1 MILLSY
7 SQFLHAQTIVPAG
20 LGPMSAVQPD
30 RETAI
35 LSGNLLRTGGQNP
48 TVKIVWGDEDGEIAG
63 KSWDNTVVISTNQ
76 VVGSFSTTITI
87 PNQEKIYYFRSV
99 AENAGG
105 TVVSRSLGVLNPSAV
120 VGVSDLRGR
129 WSFDDD
135 NFSDPVSPADYSNLK
150 LWLDA
155 ADSSTITKDGSNK
168 VSLWNDKSGN
178 SFNLSQSTSGSQPT
192 YDPTNSKV
200 TFSSDS
206 LSATAPTLSQPLT
219 FFTVLEYSGS
229 NTNGQYVHDSST
241 GRYVFGEWSSDGWG
255 LNQGDSSLKSTTLNP
270 ITKSVFSYQF
280 NGSSSAVFIN
290 GNQELS
296 GTHPT
301 DNLGGNYVLGA
312 HNGGSLAPFQ
322 GSIYEHLIIS
332 NISSQDRQNIE
343 GYLARKWGI
352 ALSNSVNSIHAA
364 KDSSGSNYHGI
375 LKKKFAPTNLSS
387 TPKLWLDAS
396 ELTSAGASWSDK
408 SSNGNNAAKTGS
420 PSIISNFQ
428 NGNTVMHYTGNG
440 QRHTFNMIN
449 DIRTVFWIISQDVSV
464 NGSGY
469 RFVLSDTTKHPHWHN
484 NNNGRFWGS
493 HTASQVKGGVTR
505 LNGNII
511 NGETTSYPNSL
522 AILSVQT
529 TSNSDADCFGYDRST
544 TTNQWRGKLGEILI
558 YNTAL
563 SDAEILNIEGYLA
576 HKWGLM
582 SNLPNSHP
590 YKLAPP
596 LGTGTPSFTADTPFG
611 NGKAIDLLD
620 GHVEIS
626 TGGNEDV
633 FDGNGSFS
641 VSAWVKGWSDDS
653 FAPVISKG
661 GEVPNPKS
669 ISSMKLWLDA
679 QDLDTMDKGTSA
691 GAIGTPTDGSNV
703 KYWADK
709 SGNGHHATASATPS
723 YHTAGLWG
731 KYPAV
736 KNSGGY
742 LTITNSATAFDA
754 WDSMTMVYVHQWETG
769 FWTWEENIK
778 KGNGFIFGKSR
789 SENHYNQGPRLAT
802 LDFRAGGAARANVEP
817 KIVCFTYDG
826 VAGKMNWH
834 ANGSSAG
841 TKTSGVPSAFN
852 SSSSDSVVF
861 MNRMLYGEIF
871 IFRNALSDTERQ
883 TIESHLA
890 IKWGMTGNLPAT
902 HLFNTQKGWSVGRG
916 ENENTL
922 ITNIKGTGEI
932 EEASHSTALSTDNQ
946 WHHIVST
953 YDGGTRKIY
962 LDGTEVSSA
971 SASGSVASTTA
982 TLLLGASDMNDTA
995 GTVAAARHSG
1005 IKLDEVRF
1013 YTSGL
1018 TSTQVSALYNFG
1030 KGDIGNIGE
1039 FTTLPAKISGTT
1051 GTALSTTV
1059 TAAFPNANYEAV
1071 NLTPGLGINSA
1082 TGEISGTPTVGG
1094 VGSITVIAKN
1104 AAGKR
1109 AVTTIPY
1116 DSNPTGPAFAFP
1128 TTSPAS
1134 DHAVVMGEITHSG
1147 GEENV
1152 VDLFWGDNDGNQT
1165 LSNWDS
1171 NATPLGTG
1179 KEGFYGTTISGLTA
1193 GETYHYRLRSQ
1204 GKLNPKGISGS
1215 NLNLWLDAADSST
1228 LTLYSG
1234 RVSTW
1239 SDKSGNDNHATQS
1252 NSDYQP
1258 TLNNSVLNA
1267 LPVIRFDGSNDV
1279 MTLSGDHALQTFF
1292 FVLNARD
1299 GNNFGGWDWPMG
1311 GWTSSGN
1318 KKHVIFGRAGNNS
1331 IKGENASING
1341 GTPSS
1346 EYINFSPLSEH
1357 KLVRVAFNAPASRSD
1372 WKIGDGDANWN
1383 GDFAEIIA
1391 YSGTLSTI
1399 QSQKVE
1405 GYLAHKWGLSLPN
1418 GHPYRITPPASQTT
1432 WSSVQ
1437 SFTTPTNVTVPV
1449 LGSLS
1454 TANVKT
1460 TTADLQSTLTD
1471 NGNAATD
1478 LIFYWGDNDGGT
1490 NLSSWDSN
1498 FTVSNAQVGTLRKS
1512 LTGLTGGTTYYFR
1525 TYASNWKGNVWASTT
1540 RSFTTVTSTVRDNP
1554 VRNSDLKGWWKLD
1567 GNLKD
1572 SSGNNHHGKG
1582 DFTLSP
1588 KNFDGL
1594 KLWLDA
1600 SDSSTISHNNNKVTL
1615 WKDKSGN
1622 NRHVSQS
1629 GADSIK
1635 PTLSSGSIAFNGS
1648 QYLFNDSPFM
1658 YANGSIEIFIVAS
1671 GNSQSDKRF
1680 ICEGSSSDSD
1690 PIYAFQTTNE
1700 SPQNRLAVYFRND
1713 TGSARRSQNAILN
1726 DVAMD
1731 GSYKILHW
1739 MDTGS
1744 SSVWSRVRWW
1754 RSGIS

>member
-1 MILLSY
+1 MKQKIKSICILFITGTLFS
-7 SQFLHAQTIVPAG
+7 SFSPAQTIVPAG

-200 TFSSDS
+200 TFSSDY

-229 NTNGQYVHDSST
+229 DTNGQYVHDSST
-241 GRYVFGEWSSDGWG
+241 GRYVFGEWNSEGWG
-255 LNQGDSSLKSTTLNP
+255 LNQGDPSLKSTTLNP
-270 ITKSVFSYQF
+270 TTKSVFSYQF

-312 HNGGSLAPFQ
+312 AHNGGSNAPFQ

-364 KDSSGSNYHGI
+364 KDSSGNNHHGI
-375 LKKKFAPTNLSS
+375 LKKKFQPNNLSDI
-387 TPKLWLDAS
+387 KLWLDAS
-396 ELTSAGASWSDK
+396 DTSTITHSSNAVSGWDDK
-408 SSNGNNAAKTGS
+408 SGNGFQLQSFGDPSTGTRSLDGKNVIDFDGDDYFESATGYPTGNDFSFLMVAGIDAIDHVSDSIFCIRESTAQPSFQIDAEDASAFKIRFLQTDMGTAKTFATTAKHG
-420 PSIISNFQ
+420 PSIYEF
-428 NGNTVMHYTGNG
+428 
-440 QRHTFNMIN
+440 
-449 DIRTVFWIISQDVSV
+449 VFKDSTNLLEVFL
-464 NGSGY
+464 NGSSLGTTAY
-469 RFVLSDTTKHPHWHN
+469 TAVPNQSNKLLIFANRDTHQRPDGFV
-484 NNNGRFWGS
+484 GEMI
-493 HTASQVKGGVTR
+493 GV
-505 LNGNII
+505 
-511 NGETTSYPNSL
+511 S
-522 AILSVQT
+522 
-529 TSNSDADCFGYDRST
+529 
-544 TTNQWRGKLGEILI
+544 
-558 YNTAL
+558 TAL
-563 SDAEILNIEGYLA
+563 SNTNREKLEGYLA

-582 SNLPNSHP
+582 SNLPNDHP
-590 YKLAPP
+590 YKLGHP
-596 LGTGTPSFTADTPFG
+596 LSTGSPSFIADTPFG
-611 NGKAIDLLD
+611 DGKAIDLAD

-626 TGGNEDV
+626 TGGNEDI

-641 VSAWVKGWSDDS
+641 VSAWVKGWPSESDES
-653 FAPVISKG
+653 VVSKG
-661 GEVPNPKS
+661 YEN
-669 ISSMKLWLDA
+669 LD
-679 QDLDTMDKGTSA
+679 
-691 GAIGTPTDGSNV
+691 
-703 KYWADK
+703 
-709 SGNGHHATASATPS
+709 
-723 YHTAGLWG
+723 
-731 KYPAV
+731 
-736 KNSGGY
+736 
-742 LTITNSATAFDA
+742 
-754 WDSMTMVYVHQWETG
+754 
-769 FWTWEENIK
+769 
-778 KGNGFIFGKSR
+778 
-789 SENHYNQGPRLAT
+789 
-802 LDFRAGGAARANVEP
+802 
-817 KIVCFTYDG
+817 
-826 VAGKMNWH
+826 
-834 ANGSSAG
+834 
-841 TKTSGVPSAFN
+841 
-852 SSSSDSVVF
+852 
-861 MNRMLYGEIF
+861 
-871 IFRNALSDTERQ
+871 
-883 TIESHLA
+883 
-890 IKWGMTGNLPAT
+890 
-902 HLFNTQKGWSVGRG
+902 GWSVGRG
-916 ENENTL
+916 SSGPNVISVNLGGVGGSKTA
-922 ITNIKGTGEI
+922 T
-932 EEASHSTALSTDNQ
+932 HSTALSTDNQ

-995 GTVAAARHSG
+995 GTVTAARHSG

-1116 DSNPTGPAFAFP
+1116 DSNPTDPAFAFP

-1234 RVSTW
+1234 KVSTW

-1292 FVLNARD
+1292 LVLNARD
-1299 GNNFGGWDWPMG
+1299 GNNFGDWDWPMG

-1318 KKHVIFGRAGNNS
+1318 KKWVIFANAHNNS
-1331 IKGENASING
+1331 ISGENASING

-1391 YSGTLSTI
+1391 YSGTLSTLQI
-1399 QSQKVE
+1399 QKIE

-1671 GNSQSDKRF
+1671 GNSQSDIRF
-1680 ICEGSSSDSD
+1680 ICEGSSSDND
-1690 PIYAFQTTNE
+1690 PIYAFQTNNE

-1744 SSVWSRVRWW
+1744 SIVGRVNGGTPGIFILHQIRKYVHKSVLYRRSFTVHFRIRLHWEYQRDYYFISAVRF
-1754 RSGIS
+1754 